1 MFVEILDPNGSIE
14 LVNMESGVYLR
25 LTYHYGSEEWVVSIH
40 YQGRNTDLGKYG
52 SKAVAQRLYDNV
64 KSKWAGNRTIFTHRY
79 GC

>member
-1 MFVEILDPNGSIE
+1 MLVEILYPDGSIK
-14 LVNMESGVYLR
+14 LVNMESGVFLC
-25 LTYHYGSEEWVVSIH
+25 LTYYYGSEEWGVSIH
-40 YQGRNTDLGKYG
+40 YQDRDTGLGNYG

>member
-1 MFVEILDPNGSIE
+1 MFVEILQLEGSIE

-25 LTYHYGSEEWVVSIH
+25 LGYHHGLEAWVVSIH
-40 YQGRNTDLGKYG
+40 YPGRNTNLGEYG

-64 KSKWAGNRTIFTHRY
+64 KSKWVGDRTIFTHRY